1 MEFQKIV
8 NFLDTTFDNK
18 DLPKFVTKKWIE
30 VYDQSEKNYNP
41 NKEIRIKTS
50 MLRSGLCDY
59 SDAYI
64 IVKGTITVTNPNDA
78 KRNKAVAFKNNAP
91 SINFISNINGVKID
105 NTEDLYVVMPMY
117 NLLEY
122 SKNYKKTIG
131 SLWNYYRDE
140 PTNPRSSNSESVK
153 YKTSITGNTYN
164 IGDGKKGM
172 MTMKLVKMKLK
183 LLFH

>member
-1 MEFQKIV
+1 MEFRKIV
-8 NFLDTTFDNK
+8 NFLDTTSDNK

-50 MLRSGLCDY
+50 MLRSDLCDY

-64 IVKGTITVTNPNDA
+64 IVKGTITVTNPNNA
-78 KRNKAVAFKNNAP
+78 KRNKAVTFKNNTP
-91 SINFISNINGVKID
+91 FINCILKLNVVKID
-105 NTEDLYVVMPMY
+105 NAEDLDFVMLMY

-122 SKNYKKTIG
+122 SKNYKKTTG

-140 PTNPRSSNSESVK
+140 RTNPLSSNSESFK
-153 YKTSITGNTYN
+153 
-164 IGDGKKGM
+164 
-172 MTMKLVKMKLK
+172 
-183 LLFH
+183 